1 MKTAYELQHPVLL
14 LSVNTVSWHTQEI
27 ALICKPWKAEYEF
40 RVSSS
45 LVCNTGDSII
55 TLTLFVLSTNVAL
68 SGSKWQTLL
77 LASNSVHFRMM
88 VTKKKHKYENRIGK
102 DRTGQG
108 RKVAI
113 FSIIFYHADKLNWLI
128 ICKYALYKFKLFDKL
143 YHTASF
149 LCRCVL
155 DDLLLAANLHSL

>member
-27 ALICKPWKAEYEF
+27 ALICKPWKIEYEF
-40 RVSSS
+40 GVSSS
-45 LVCNTGDSII
+45 LVCNTGDSIN

-77 LASNSVHFRMM
+77 LASNSVHFSMM
-88 VTKKKHKYENRIGK
+88 ITKKKTHKYENRIGK
-102 DRTGQG
+102 DGTGQG

-113 FSIIFYHADKLNWLI
+113 FFFPKSSIMRINWI
-128 ICKYALYKFKLFDKL
+128 GW
-143 YHTASF
+143 
-149 LCRCVL
+149 
-155 DDLLLAANLHSL
+155 